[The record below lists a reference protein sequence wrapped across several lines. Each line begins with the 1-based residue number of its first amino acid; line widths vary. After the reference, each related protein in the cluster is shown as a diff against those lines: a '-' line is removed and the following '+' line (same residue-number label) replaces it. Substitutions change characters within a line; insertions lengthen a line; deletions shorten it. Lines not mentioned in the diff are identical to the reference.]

1 MTEYV
6 NSMLYNTP
14 ITQRRH
20 QMKIMSKTT
29 QAFDEEI
36 GIIAQKS
43 LNGRLQKAGIDPK
56 SLENLEYQELLE
68 TEISVLKSDTKK
80 VGSGIVIGI
89 ALSLLTGF

>member
-1 MTEYV
+1 
-6 NSMLYNTP
+6 
-14 ITQRRH
+14 
-20 QMKIMSKTT
+20 MKIMSKTT

-36 GIIAQKS
+36 GKIAQKS

-56 SLENLEYQELLE
+56 SLNSLEYQELLE